1 MKKRIIF
8 GCAIVCGAIVAFG
21 AAPYALTVE
30 RLADPCG
37 VDAAA
42 PRFGWKMAAK
52 HGAVDVTQSAYRVLV
67 ATSRE
72 RLAAGEGDLW
82 DSGKVP
88 GSQAIDVAYAGKPL
102 ASSRRIWWKVRTW
115 DAKDAASDWSL
126 PGQWVTGIM
135 PSDGWKAKW
144 IGPAPE
150 TRPDVDLSGAQWITA
165 PKGKKGRVTLQYK
178 FTFAGAK
185 PGEADVCLWS
195 GDRFACCSITID
207 DNCKPDHDW
216 WLKLSDELGIKLTWF
231 VITDHCVK
239 KNNPGFNGT
248 WADWQ
253 RLANA
258 GHSIQSHTTNHKAK
272 HADVPMPTDEELH
285 SMYRDSLKAINDN
298 VTNNFACCIAYPRG
312 EPHPEIAAKYAIAC
326 RGVHGVPNAANS
338 IDYMCTGKGAPGK
351 GHVQMVAFG
360 ETSEGPKWIQGM
372 KNLRRG
378 WNVVLYHLV
387 HAGRDDATRAKNAAS
402 AEAEVRYIASLK
414 DERLWVARFDDAVKY
429 GQERDSATLESALKG
444 DAVEF
449 TLTDRMKDD
458 LFDFPLT
465 VKVRLPDGWKSA
477 KATQGGKKAAVRIVS
492 HEGAPYALVEAVPDR
507 GTVRITKSA
516 L

>member
-1 MKKRIIF
+1 
-8 GCAIVCGAIVAFG
+8 
-21 AAPYALTVE
+21 
-30 RLADPCG
+30 
-37 VDAAA
+37 
-42 PRFGWKMAAK
+42 
-52 HGAVDVTQSAYRVLV
+52 
-67 ATSRE
+67 
-72 RLAAGEGDLW
+72 
-82 DSGKVP
+82 
-88 GSQAIDVAYAGKPL
+88 
-102 ASSRRIWWKVRTW
+102 
-115 DAKDAASDWSL
+115 
-126 PGQWVTGIM
+126 
-135 PSDGWKAKW
+135 
-144 IGPAPE
+144 
-150 TRPDVDLSGAQWITA
+150 
-165 PKGKKGRVTLQYK
+165 
-178 FTFAGAK
+178 
-185 PGEADVCLWS
+185 
-195 GDRFACCSITID
+195 
-207 DNCKPDHDW
+207 
-216 WLKLSDELGIKLTWF
+216 
-231 VITDHCVK
+231 
-239 KNNPGFNGT
+239 
-248 WADWQ
+248 
-253 RLANA
+253 
-258 GHSIQSHTTNHKAK
+258 
-272 HADVPMPTDEELH
+272 
-285 SMYRDSLKAINDN
+285 MYRDSLKAINDN

-360 ETSEGPKWIQGM
+360 ETSEGPKWIRGM

-516 L
+516 M